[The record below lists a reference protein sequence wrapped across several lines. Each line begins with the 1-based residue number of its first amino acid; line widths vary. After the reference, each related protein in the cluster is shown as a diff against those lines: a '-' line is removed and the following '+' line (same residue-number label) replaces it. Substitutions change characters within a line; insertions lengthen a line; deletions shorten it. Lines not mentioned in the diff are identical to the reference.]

1 MVGGLT
7 GGKGAGV
14 GGGARADLRRV
25 ELTSG
30 PLGRFD
36 VFDMEIE
43 GAGAMGRGAGW
54 TGVAF
59 GTVSQGPK

>member
-14 GGGARADLRRV
+14 GVARADLRSV

-36 VFDMEIE
+36 VLDMEIE
-43 GAGAMGRGAGW
+43 GVGAMGRGAGW
-54 TGVAF
+54 PGVAF